1 VKARWLLTALTT
13 LTSLLLGGLAPLP
26 ALAQSAAPA
35 GADPA
40 IARVVDLTNGER
52 QRANLLPLAVNANLN
67 LAAQRYAEAMASGS
81 CIAHTCP
88 PVPELARRAELAGY
102 GGWGRL
108 AENVAAG
115 QRSADE
121 VVVAWMGSEGH
132 RANILQ
138 SEVTEVGIGH
148 AAGGSYGVYWVQVFG
163 TPRSKVPPPPP
174 AMPAD
179 AAAAR
184 LVERINAGRRDAGLA
199 PLALNPSLT
208 QVAQQSVQLMATR
221 ECFGAE
227 CGDPGPLIQRA
238 EAAGYTS
245 WTVLAEA
252 AAAGQPVPEDVAR
265 VWLGASGT
273 ALLDPRFTEVGVG
286 VAYGGRYGAYWS
298 QTLGASSASAA
309 APPDGG

>member
-1 VKARWLLTALTT
+1 VNARSLLTALTA
-13 LTSLLLGGLAPLP
+13 LTSLLLVGLGPLP
-26 ALAQSAAPA
+26 AHAQSAAPP

-40 IARVVDLTNGER
+40 IARVVDLTNAER
-52 QRANLLPLAVNANLN
+52 ERGHLPPLAVNANLS
-67 LAAQRYAEAMASGS
+67 LAAQRYAEAMASGA

-88 PVPELARRAELAGY
+88 PVPELTRRVELAGY
-102 GGWGRL
+102 TAWGRL

-132 RANILQ
+132 RANIMQ
-138 SEVTEVGIGH
+138 SELTEVGVGH
-148 AAGGSYGVYWVQVFG
+148 ASGGSYGVYWVQVFG
-163 TPRSKVPPPPP
+163 TPRSQVPPPPP
-174 AMPAD
+174 AMPPD

-184 LVERINAGRRDAGLA
+184 LVERINAGRQAAGLA

-208 QVAQQSVQLMATR
+208 QVSQQSVQLMAAR
-221 ECFGAE
+221 QCFGAE
-227 CGDPGPLIQRA
+227 CGDPGPLTQRA

-245 WTVLAEA
+245 WTLLAEA
-252 AAAGQPVPEDVAR
+252 AAAGQPAPDDVAGA
-265 VWLGASGT
+265 WLGASGT

-298 QTLGASSASAA
+298 QTLGASSAAGA
-309 APPDGG
+309 APAGG